1 MTNKIG
7 QNVRL
12 KQKDKGSYV
21 TLGIV
26 PTDAGY
32 ELRKVVMEGATV
44 LSVDTLKEAV
54 NRAEIM
60 QQMQME
66 MSKYIMNFNQKE
78 SGQ

>member
-12 KQKDKGSYV
+12 KQKDKGPYV
-21 TLGIV
+21 MLGIV
-26 PTDAGY
+26 PTEEGY
-32 ELRKVVMEGATV
+32 ELRKVTMEGATATKV
-44 LSVDTLKEAV
+44 ETLKEAV

-66 MSKYIMNFNQKE
+66 MSKYVMNFNQKE
-78 SGQ
+78 SG

>member
-12 KQKDKGSYV
+12 KQKDKSSYV

-26 PTDAGY
+26 PTEGGY
-32 ELRKVVMEGATV
+32 ELRKVTMEGATAINV
-44 LSVDTLKEAV
+44 ETLKEAV

-66 MSKYIMNFNQKE
+66 MSKYIVNFNQKE
-78 SGQ
+78 SG